1 MIHHVFM
8 FSHFGE
14 MGKYVARVG
23 DQNFKPTVHFSILS
37 YLKSSQLKPTNE
49 LLPEMKYHVHAGL
62 L

>member
-1 MIHHVFM
+1 M